1 MTEITIRHELECDEE
16 TYWKCVFAE
25 DYNRRLYKETLKFP
39 GYELV
44 DQKEDDQK
52 IFRKVHVDPP
62 TGSMPAAVKKVV
74 GDKLSWI
81 EEGTFDKGSKR
92 YSFKVVPS
100 AMPEKI
106 QNRGVLW
113 TEKLEGKRCV
123 RLAQIS
129 IEVKVFMV
137 GSIIEERLITDLRAS
152 YETAA
157 KFTNEYVKEK
167 GL

>member
-1 MTEITIRHELECDEE
+1 MPEITIRHELECDEE
-16 TYWKCVFAE
+16 TYWKCVFAD
-25 DYNRRLYKETLKFP
+25 DYNRRLYKDTLKFP

-52 IFRKVHVDPP
+52 IVRKVHVDPP

-81 EEGTFDKGSKR
+81 EEGTFDKGSRR

-137 GSIIEERLITDLRAS
+137 GSIIEERLINDLRAS

>member
-1 MTEITIRHELECDEE
+1 MPETTIRHELECDEE
-16 TYWKCVFAE
+16 TYWKCVFAD

-44 DQKEDDQK
+44 DQKEDEQK
-52 IFRKVHVDPP
+52 IVRKVRVDPP
-62 TGSMPAAVKKVV
+62 TGSMPAAVKKVI
-74 GDKLSWI
+74 GDKLSWT
-81 EEGTFDKGSKR
+81 EDGTFDKGSKR

-100 AMPEKI
+100 TMPEKI

-113 TEKLEGKRCV
+113 TE
-123 RLAQIS
+123 
-129 IEVKVFMV
+129 VFMV

-157 KFTNEYVKEK
+157 TFTNEYVKEK

>member
-1 MTEITIRHELECDEE
+1 MPETTIRHELECDEE
-16 TYWKCVFAE
+16 TYWKCVFAD

-44 DQKEDDQK
+44 DQKEDEQK
-52 IFRKVHVDPP
+52 IVRKVRVDPP
-62 TGSMPAAVKKVV
+62 TGSMPAAVKKVI
-74 GDKLSWI
+74 GDKLSWT
-81 EEGTFDKGSKR
+81 EDGTFDKGSKR

-100 AMPEKI
+100 TMPEKI

-157 KFTNEYVKEK
+157 TFTNEYVKEK